1 MELLRRYPLVSALAI
16 LAGVLVL
23 VLALEYAS
31 SAALHE
37 KVSGT
42 ATSQGV
48 PVQTKLLP
56 PIPAVNPEQ
65 EYAET
70 GARPLFIPTRR
81 PAPVLAQ
88 ANVGTMAKGQFI
100 LTGVISAGGMKIAL
114 LREKAS
120 GRVVRVEQ
128 GKDVNGITV
137 AQIEPE
143 QVTLAQGGDQEVV
156 PLLVTKGVAPTP
168 TAPVPDAAAGPFAAP
183 AARMPRPAQSG
194 RATACCCAAA
204 ARSHRGTRSG
214 WNPTSP
220 SVPPR
225 RPHPGNSYIP
235 PAPDPTTGTPPTSQ
249 AAPLTPEEP
258 RASPRAPHPTIAMS
272 DDMIHAKRTFA
283 AAALSRSAP
292 ARGFRRA

>member
-1 MELLRRYPLVSALAI
+1 MDLLRRYPLVSALAI
-16 LAGVLVL
+16 VAGLLAL

-37 KVSGT
+37 KVSGA
-42 ATSQGV
+42 ATSPGV

-56 PIPAVNPEQ
+56 PIAAVNPEQ

-70 GARPLFIPTRR
+70 GARPLFSPTRR
-81 PAPVLAQ
+81 PAPALAQ
-88 ANVGTMAKGQFI
+88 ANVGSMAKGQFI

-156 PLLVTKGVAPTP
+156 PLLVTKGAPAAPTP
-168 TAPVPDAAAGPFAAP
+168 AVPAAPVAAGPFAAP
-183 AARMPRPAQSG
+183 AAPNPAPGANPAARPPGPAVAQPAPLSSATAPPGTNPNLLFGPRPG
-194 RATACCCAAA
+194 GLT
-204 ARSHRGTRSG
+204 
-214 WNPTSP
+214 
-220 SVPPR
+220 
-225 RPHPGNSYIP
+225 PGNSYIP
-235 PAPDPTTGTPPTSQ
+235 PAPDPTTGTQPNSQ
-249 AAPLTPEEP
+249 AAPLTPEE
-258 RASPRAPHPTIAMS
+258 
-272 DDMIHAKRTFA
+272 
-283 AAALSRSAP
+283 LL
-292 ARGFRRA
+292 ARRRARRTQQSQ

>member
-1 MELLRRYPLVSALAI
+1 MDLLRRYPLICALAI

-37 KVSGT
+37 KVSAT

-56 PIPAVNPEQ
+56 PIAAVNPEQ

-70 GARPLFIPTRR
+70 GARPLFTPTRR

-156 PLLVTKGVAPTP
+156 PLLVMKGPAP
-168 TAPVPDAAAGPFAAP
+168 APAPAVPAAAAAPAGPFAAP
-183 AARMPRPAQSG
+183 VAPSAAPGANPAARPPAPVVAQPAPASSATAPPGTNPNLLFGPRPG
-194 RATACCCAAA
+194 GLT
-204 ARSHRGTRSG
+204 
-214 WNPTSP
+214 
-220 SVPPR
+220 
-225 RPHPGNSYIP
+225 PGNSYIP
-235 PAPDPTTGTPPTSQ
+235 PAPDPTTGTAPSSQ
-249 AAPLTPEEP
+249 AAPLTPEE
-258 RASPRAPHPTIAMS
+258 
-272 DDMIHAKRTFA
+272 
-283 AAALSRSAP
+283 LL
-292 ARGFRRA
+292 ARRRARRTQQSQ

>member
-1 MELLRRYPLVSALAI
+1 MDLLRRYPLVCALAI
-16 LAGVLVL
+16 LAGVLLL

-31 SAALHE
+31 SAALRE
-37 KVSGT
+37 KVSGA
-42 ATSQGV
+42 ATSEGV

-56 PIPAVNPEQ
+56 PIAAVNPEQ

-70 GARPLFIPTRR
+70 GARPLFAPTRR

-88 ANVGTMAKGQFI
+88 ANAGTMAKGQFI

-143 QVTLAQGGDQEVV
+143 QVTLAQGGDHEVV
-156 PLLVTKGVAPTP
+156 PLLVTKGAAPAPAPAVAGA
-168 TAPVPDAAAGPFAAP
+168 APAPGPFAAP
-183 AARMPRPAQSG
+183 AAPNAAPGANPAARPPVVAQPVAAQPAAPGPAANPGSLFGPRPG
-194 RATACCCAAA
+194 GLT
-204 ARSHRGTRSG
+204 
-214 WNPTSP
+214 
-220 SVPPR
+220 
-225 RPHPGNSYIP
+225 PGNNYIP

-249 AAPLTPEEP
+249 AAPLTPEE
-258 RASPRAPHPTIAMS
+258 
-272 DDMIHAKRTFA
+272 
-283 AAALSRSAP
+283 LL
-292 ARGFRRA
+292 ARRRARRTQQSQ

>member
-48 PVQTKLLP
+48 PVQAKLLP

-70 GARPLFIPTRR
+70 GARPLFTPTRR

-88 ANVGTMAKGQFI
+88 ANAGTMAKGQFI

-114 LREKAS
+114 LREKSS

-128 GKDVNGITV
+128 GKDVNGLTV

-156 PLLVTKGVAPTP
+156 PLLVTKGAAP
-168 TAPVPDAAAGPFAAP
+168 APIPAVPGAASAAGPFGAP
-183 AARMPRPAQSG
+183 AAPNAAPGANPAARPPVVTQPVVAQPAAPPGQGANPASLFGPRPG
-194 RATACCCAAA
+194 GLT
-204 ARSHRGTRSG
+204 
-214 WNPTSP
+214 
-220 SVPPR
+220 
-225 RPHPGNSYIP
+225 PGNNYIP
-235 PAPDPTTGTPPTSQ
+235 PAPAPDPTTSTPPTSQ
-249 AAPLTPEEP
+249 AAPLTPEE
-258 RASPRAPHPTIAMS
+258 
-272 DDMIHAKRTFA
+272 
-283 AAALSRSAP
+283 LL
-292 ARGFRRA
+292 ARRRARRTQQSQ

>member
-1 MELLRRYPLVSALAI
+1 MDLLRRYPLVSALAI

-88 ANVGTMAKGQFI
+88 ANAGTMAKGQFI

-143 QVTLAQGGDQEVV
+143 QVTLAQGGDKEVV
-156 PLLVTKGVAPTP
+156 PLLVTKGAAPAPT
-168 TAPVPDAAAGPFAAP
+168 AAVPAAAAGPFAAP
-183 AARMPRPAQSG
+183 AAPNAAPGANPAARPPVVAQPVVAQPAAPPGPAANPGSLFGPRPG
-194 RATACCCAAA
+194 GLT
-204 ARSHRGTRSG
+204 
-214 WNPTSP
+214 
-220 SVPPR
+220 
-225 RPHPGNSYIP
+225 PGNSYIP

-249 AAPLTPEEP
+249 AAPLTPEE
-258 RASPRAPHPTIAMS
+258 
-272 DDMIHAKRTFA
+272 
-283 AAALSRSAP
+283 LL
-292 ARGFRRA
+292 ARRRARRTQQSQ

>member
-1 MELLRRYPLVSALAI
+1 MDLLRRYPLVSALAI
-16 LAGVLVL
+16 VAGLLAL

-37 KVSGT
+37 KVSGA
-42 ATSQGV
+42 ATSPGV

-56 PIPAVNPEQ
+56 PIAAVNPEQ

-70 GARPLFIPTRR
+70 GARPLFSPTRR
-81 PAPVLAQ
+81 PAPALAQ
-88 ANVGTMAKGQFI
+88 ANAGSMAKGQFI

-156 PLLVTKGVAPTP
+156 PLLVTKGAPAAPTP
-168 TAPVPDAAAGPFAAP
+168 AVPGTPAVAGPFAAP
-183 AARMPRPAQSG
+183 AAPNPAPGANPAARPPTVAQPAPMQAGTPQPANPATMFGPRPSG
-194 RATACCCAAA
+194 LT
-204 ARSHRGTRSG
+204 
-214 WNPTSP
+214 
-220 SVPPR
+220 
-225 RPHPGNSYIP
+225 PGNSFIP
-235 PAPDPTTGTPPTSQ
+235 TPDPTATGTPPTSQ
-249 AAPLTPEEP
+249 AAPLTPEE
-258 RASPRAPHPTIAMS
+258 
-272 DDMIHAKRTFA
+272 
-283 AAALSRSAP
+283 LL
-292 ARGFRRA
+292 ARRRARRTQQSQ